1 MWVQQIEIVGLKCK
15 AKSSQVRIGV
25 KKQTLTKLDASRVK
39 PRFEFSKTES
49 RKTKIVC
56 YFEKSR

>member
-25 KKQTLTKLDASRVK
+25 KKQTLTELDASGVK
-39 PRFEFSKTES
+39 APFRIWKD
-49 RKTKIVC
+49 
-56 YFEKSR
+56 